1 MKKIRKVVTLLL
13 AIMMVLSLAACN
25 NGGGGGETPD
35 PSQGGGIKDTFTY
48 AIGGEPSSMDP
59 SNAGDSVTAYVT
71 NQAFFG
77 LYHIGPDGSMVADAA
92 KDLQISDDGLTYTF
106 TLLDTKW
113 SDGQPVVAGDY
124 VYGVKHSLSLETA
137 DCGYQSYIYDYVVG
151 AEQYAHNGTKAA
163 DMTDLG
169 VEAPDDHT
177 LIFHLIKPCPYFTSL
192 LSIGIY
198 YPVRADF
205 AVDGDTTWANNP
217 AVPTSGAY
225 YFTDIDKAD
234 HISLKKNPYFVY
246 ADKVVTE
253 NLEAKI
259 VEDMDAQLIQ
269 FKSGQIDFASA
280 VDATVVTH
288 DPEIADSIIVTG
300 AINYYMNVNAYG
312 GNEALA
318 NRDVRR
324 ALQLGIDR
332 ELLATALDAEG
343 VYYPLSSFLPDG
355 MPGINGDWNDEAGTL
370 VYTDYEEAKKLLAD
384 AGYSTPDAEGYVL
397 TLTYSYNASTM
408 HSTIADVI
416 ASEYKKIG
424 VKIVQETAEL
434 RTFFSNRSNGQFE
447 LARNA
452 FSADYMDPTT
462 FLELMLYRTAT
473 THTQGD
479 EVYDAM
485 LDEASKMTGEE
496 RLQKLHDAEKYAIEE
511 QCFNIPLLGY
521 GTANLVKPT
530 TTGYTTSPQA
540 NEFFWYVSCAE

>member
-1 MKKIRKVVTLLL
+1 MKAMKKVVTLLL
-13 AIMMVLSLAACN
+13 AAMMVVSLAACG
-25 NGGGGGETPD
+25 NGGGGNTPT
-35 PSQGGGIKDTFTY
+35 PSGGGNKDTFVY

-77 LYHIGPDGSMVADAA
+77 LYHIGEDGSMVADAA

-106 TLLDTKW
+106 KILQTKW

-137 DCGYQSYIYDYVVG
+137 DCGYQSYIYDYIVN
-151 AEQYAHNGTKAA
+151 AEKYAHNGSKAA
-163 DMTDLG
+163 DMVDLG
-169 VEAPDDHT
+169 VEAPDDET
-177 LIFHLIKPCPYFTSL
+177 IIYHLTKPCPYFTSL
-192 LSIGIY
+192 LSISIY
-198 YPVRADF
+198 YPVREDY
-205 AVDGDTTWANNP
+205 AVDGDVTWANDVN
-217 AVPTSGAY
+217 VPTSGAY
-225 YFTDIDKAD
+225 YFTEIDKAD
-234 HISLKKNPYFVY
+234 HFNLKKNPYFIY

-253 NLEAKI
+253 NLVAKV

-288 DPEIADSIIVTG
+288 DPDVKDSVMVVG
-300 AINYYMNVNAYG
+300 AINYYLNVNALG

-318 NRDVRR
+318 KRDVRR
-324 ALQLGIDR
+324 ALQLGVDR

-343 VYYPLSSFLPDG
+343 VYYPISSFLPDG

-370 VYTDYEEAKKLLAD
+370 IYTDYEEAKQLLAK
-384 AGYSTPDAEGYVL
+384 AGYDTPDAEGYVL

-408 HSTIADVI
+408 HSTIADVLT
-416 ASEYKKIG
+416 SEYRKIG

-434 RTFFSNRSNGQFE
+434 RTFFSNRTNGLFE

-479 EVYDAM
+479 TVYDAM
-485 LDEASKMTGEE
+485 LDEAAKMTGAE

-521 GTANLVKPT
+521 GTANLAKPGM
-530 TTGYTTSPQA
+530 TGFTSSPQA
-540 NEFFWYVSCAE
+540 NEFFWYIVVPE